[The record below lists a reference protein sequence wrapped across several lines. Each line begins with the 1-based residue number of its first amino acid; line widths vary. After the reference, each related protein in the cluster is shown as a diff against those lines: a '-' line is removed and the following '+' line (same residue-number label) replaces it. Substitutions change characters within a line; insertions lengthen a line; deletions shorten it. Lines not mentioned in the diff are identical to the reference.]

1 LNVSKIHEVLYLN
14 YRRLTYFHLLG
25 LFVMAVSAR
34 LLYFKLASD
43 FLGFDQ
49 FSLYAI
55 DSHLYL
61 LIGDHIL
68 SWHEMGAYGL
78 LRVGP
83 GYGMILAATK
93 FLFGANLIWP
103 IMLNILLGG
112 LAAVFVYIL
121 AYQLLNS
128 RAVALIAGGFCALSL
143 TSVSISCHIL
153 TDQPFFTFHIAALVC
168 FVRGYQSGRIS
179 WYFLAGILAGYGA
192 YIRPVGQIW
201 PFIFIFL
208 LFVLPLSRNY
218 RTRLDFIKCAG
229 VTGGIML
236 LMVLSWSARNYAI
249 HDLFIFGTNGVLTVR
264 SCLVAQSA
272 ARNWKEGKTIVD
284 YRKEWEEEDGNRS
297 ENYQAAYPK
306 AKERIIREFKSNPI
320 GILRL
325 YFQNVKENM
334 VANNYYAARQ
344 IPQIK
349 GFMLQLNKAV
359 RKWLG
364 VILIVMTLSGLV
376 IMFKRGQLLSAWLL
390 GTTYLSFSLILG
402 VSFWQGSRLHY
413 PAEMAWS
420 IVVSYLVVE
429 GFIKGRAVWSEWRS
443 ADSSRVKLPPS

>member
-1 LNVSKIHEVLYLN
+1 MVSV
-14 YRRLTYFHLLG
+14 G
-25 LFVMAVSAR
+25 VR

-43 FLGFDQ
+43 FLGFEQ
-49 FSLYAI
+49 FSHYAN
-55 DSHLYL
+55 DSRLYL
-61 LIGDHIL
+61 LIAEHIL
-68 SWHEMGAYGL
+68 SGHEMGAYGL

-83 GYGMILAATK
+83 GYGLLLAATK
-93 FLFGANLIWP
+93 FIFGANLIWP
-103 IMLNILLGG
+103 IMLNIFLGG
-112 LAAVFVYIL
+112 LAAVFVYLL
-121 AYQLLNS
+121 AYQLFSS

-168 FVRGYQSGRIS
+168 FVRGYKSRQIN
-179 WYFLAGILAGYGA
+179 WYLLAGVLAGFGA

-208 LFVLPLSRNY
+208 LLVLPLGRNY
-218 RTRLDFIKCAG
+218 RTRLDFIKRAG

-236 LMVLSWSARNYAI
+236 LMVLGWSARNYAI
-249 HDLFIFGTNGVLTVR
+249 HDLFIFGTNSALTIR

-272 ARNWKEGKTIVD
+272 AKYWEEGKTIVD
-284 YRKEWEEEDGNRS
+284 YREQWEEEDGDRS
-297 ENYQAAYPK
+297 ENYQAAYSK
-306 AKERIIREFKSNPI
+306 AKDRILEEFKSNPI
-320 GILRL
+320 GMMRL
-325 YFQNVKENM
+325 YFQNLHENM
-334 VANNYYAARQ
+334 VADNYYAARQ
-344 IPQIK
+344 IPQIR

-376 IMFKRGQLLSAWLL
+376 IMLKRGQLLSAWLL

-443 ADSSRVKLPPS
+443 ADSTRVKLPPS